1 MQSSAFELRQTEVG
15 LCVGLWKV
23 LPQGD
28 VNMHLEREIAGK
40 LVKVEWQLTSPF
52 DPSADM
58 EGEEGGQE
66 YVTAPS
72 IFLASSCRF

>member
-1 MQSSAFELRQTEVG
+1 M
-15 LCVGLWKV
+15 